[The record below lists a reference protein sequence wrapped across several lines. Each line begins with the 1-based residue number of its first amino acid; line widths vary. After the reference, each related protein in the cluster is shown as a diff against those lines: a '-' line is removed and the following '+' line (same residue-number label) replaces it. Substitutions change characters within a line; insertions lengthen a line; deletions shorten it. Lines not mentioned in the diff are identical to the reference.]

1 MNQIRLLAAAR
12 QDQLES
18 VDWYKRISP
27 DLARRF
33 LSAVRE
39 TLETL
44 ARQPDRYPEI
54 WPGTREAPVSRW
66 PYCIYYKIGAG
77 FVLILAI
84 YHCSRDMTTIRTRPG
99 S

>member
-44 ARQPDRYPEI
+44 AR
-54 WPGTREAPVSRW
+54 
-66 PYCIYYKIGAG
+66 
-77 FVLILAI
+77 
-84 YHCSRDMTTIRTRPG
+84 
-99 S
+99 